1 MPDRDPSLDDRLLI
15 GGMLGAGLGAVVGL
29 GLFGGILF
37 VPVLLTIAGA
47 FVGVS
52 IAGGDR
58 LAAGSSGRRRP
69 ARARSRAPRAAWQ
82 AVQSGRRPS
91 WTGVRLGRGS
101 PSTATHPAARSR
113 VTGPVRISAPR
124 PDVPPVD
131 VNTGDVEDLTRLPGV
146 GRAAAARIVAYR
158 DRHGPFASLRDI
170 EGVEGFDQARV
181 ARLAPRAILSAP
193 PPGSPYGALRDG
205 EGPEGDGPGP
215 AAG

>member
-1 MPDRDPSLDDRLLI
+1 MPQRDPSLEDRLLI

-29 GLFGGILF
+29 GVFGGILF

-58 LAAGSSGRRRP
+58 MATGSSRRRRP
-69 ARARSRAPRAAWQ
+69 AGARPRAAWQ
-82 AVQSGRRPS
+82 AMPSVRRPS
-91 WTGVRLGRGS
+91 WPGMPALGRRS
-101 PSTATHPAARSR
+101 RSAATETARRPR

-124 PDVPPVD
+124 PDLPPVD

-146 GRAAAARIVAYR
+146 GRAAAARIVAHR
-158 DRHGPFASLRDI
+158 ERHGPFRSLRDI

-193 PPGSPYGALRDG
+193 PPTSPDGAARDG
-205 EGPEGDGPGP
+205 EGAEEDGPAPISG
-215 AAG
+215 